1 MVNLYGVMDLR
12 SNREQAP
19 VSRDSLSLTLS
30 ILYLL
35 QWSVLLHALQ
45 HGQGTKLTHY
55 RGSGADLRCHYVAHE
70 FRLICAVPS
79 DVFRWTEMVG
89 LQTQLNQAALWGWD
103 SDDGAECTGHSSVH
117 TGCIRLYLFLYTSE
131 GKERVFSK
139 IEMGTLSFVVVFC
152 FFLFRIKHRELIAI
166 KYYRVST
173 IKKGCLLDDFYSSY
187 LQHSFKQIFIIY
199 YNSYCIL
206 QSICITCSFAKCSYI
221 TVF

>member
-35 QWSVLLHALQ
+35 QWSVLLRALQ
-45 HGQGTKLTHY
+45 HGQGTKPTHY
-55 RGSGADLRCHYVAHE
+55 RGSGADLWCHCVAHE

-89 LQTQLNQAALWGWD
+89 LQTQLNQAALWAWD

-117 TGCIRLYLFLYTSE
+117 TVRMHQTVPLFINIRGKGEGLLQDWNGNAELCCGFLL
-131 GKERVFSK
+131 
-139 IEMGTLSFVVVFC
+139 LSFQDKAQRANC
-152 FFLFRIKHRELIAI
+152 
-166 KYYRVST
+166 
-173 IKKGCLLDDFYSSY
+173 
-187 LQHSFKQIFIIY
+187 
-199 YNSYCIL
+199 N
-206 QSICITCSFAKCSYI
+206 
-221 TVF
+221 